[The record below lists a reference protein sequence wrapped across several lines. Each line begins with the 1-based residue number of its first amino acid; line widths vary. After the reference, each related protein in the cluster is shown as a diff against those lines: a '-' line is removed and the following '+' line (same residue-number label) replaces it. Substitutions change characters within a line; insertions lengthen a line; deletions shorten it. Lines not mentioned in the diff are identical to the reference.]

1 MEGRETAGF
10 LQLDTGIQLVNL
22 LPNSPSPL
30 TWLLGG
36 LGQRA
41 LHRSAVG
48 IVPTA
53 DPTLVI
59 LLQGANLL
67 VTADVLA
74 PRGGKD
80 KPGVTCLRSSLGLQP
95 CSPAQGYSPAA
106 QSRVT
111 ALWPSPSLHHLPL
124 LHKGLVPRGKIPC
137 PQGAGLSPG
146 QGKDRDSP
154 TRAPH
159 HALAPHADAVG
170 VLVAAAGPVVNN
182 LVHEHHVSRALGLA
196 DQLTLLSLCGKGKGK
211 GRQREVGVGKGV
223 VEIHYD
229 E

>member
-1 MEGRETAGF
+1 MEGRETAGV

-95 CSPAQGYSPAA
+95 CSPVQGYGSVAQPITPPSPFAA
-106 QSRVT
+106 QRLGPQGQNPV
-111 ALWPSPSLHHLPL
+111 
-124 LHKGLVPRGKIPC
+124 